1 MVTTDCGKR
10 YGAPP
15 SASAVAPSAPTTAM
29 LASAPPKAN
38 RTEIVLVLIRN
49 GSSTNFHDR

>member
-1 MVTTDCGKR
+1 MATTDGGKR

-15 SASAVAPSAPTTAM
+15 SAIAVAPSAPTTAM
-29 LASAPPKAN
+29 LASAPPKAS
-38 RTEIVLVLIRN
+38 RTDIVLFLTRN